1 MYYIIFC
8 RRKFGDSSS
17 NQKMNRQYKKKR
29 QKDKQWSTKHYAEK
43 KTKVIRTQTPLH
55 EHVVPVA
62 LGKNRAKK
70 YNHYSK
76 RCAERVKNIA
86 SLDHYKERL
95 VLSYK
100 LESKEAIPTDT
111 KKHIGINSCD
121 EMSWL
126 HSIDTY

>member
-1 MYYIIFC
+1 MALNINQSTLYYVASIFFLHVIYQA
-8 RRKFGDSSS
+8 RR
-17 NQKMNRQYKKKR
+17 
-29 QKDKQWSTKHYAEK
+29 
-43 KTKVIRTQTPLH
+43 
-55 EHVVPVA
+55 VA

-86 SLDHYKERL
+86 RLYHYKERL

-100 LESKEAIPTDT
+100 LESKEAILTDT
-111 KKHIGINSCD
+111 EKHIGINSCD

-126 HSIDTY
+126 RSIDTY